1 MTLSQPVLGA
11 APINVSLLRAGP
23 AHFQTS
29 AMTWPFGG
37 DWTITFAVRTDEFTR
52 NTTTATI
59 SVR

>member
-1 MTLSQPVLGA
+1 MTLSQPVL
-11 APINVSLLRAGP
+11 GP